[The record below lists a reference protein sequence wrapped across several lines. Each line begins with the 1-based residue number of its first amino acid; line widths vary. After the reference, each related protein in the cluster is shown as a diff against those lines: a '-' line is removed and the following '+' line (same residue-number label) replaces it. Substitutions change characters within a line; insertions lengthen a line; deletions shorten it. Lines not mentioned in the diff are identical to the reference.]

1 MCVVVAPVYEKVL
14 DLSVIEASAR
24 FIELDRGLVDRTLT
38 RGSKVTPARIM
49 NLSTETTFV

>member
-24 FIELDRGLVDRTLT
+24 FIEPDRGLVARTLT